1 MEVIPSLPT
10 FSAGETTEEQQADVD
25 SLMETDET
33 AANPYLLNE
42 AIISEDEHLSD
53 YSGNTLWIVHYLL
66 SCE

>member
-10 FSAGETTEEQQADVD
+10 FSAGETTEEQQAD
-25 SLMETDET
+25 ETDET
-33 AANPYLLNE
+33 AASPYLLNE
-42 AIISEDEHLSD
+42 DFISEDEHLSD